1 MIEVYGPFLSF
12 QVIYEILTYYRY
24 VVVSYG
30 CKYFVLCNLWSQVL
44 SNGMFVNNE
53 TTLYETYS
61 SSSSD
66 EEYVFICF
74 CFLTSAKESVSLN
87 GILIFTKRLQII

>member
-1 MIEVYGPFLSF
+1 MIEVYGSFLSF

-30 CKYFVLCNLWSQVL
+30 CKYFLLCNLWSQVL
-44 SNGMFVNNE
+44 PNGMFVNNE

-61 SSSSD
+61 SSSGDGSKR
-66 EEYVFICF
+66 
-74 CFLTSAKESVSLN
+74 FLTSAKESVSLN
-87 GILIFTKRLQII
+87 GILVFTKRLQII